1 MDTDWLQYVGDPLD
15 LEYNEKVGQ
24 ADEGSL
30 SPAIQV
36 PTPPVSIA
44 WSIVFFFFA
53 KDPFPKAIS

>member
-36 PTPPVSIA
+36 PTPPVSVV
-44 WSIVFFFFA
+44 WTIVLSFFA
-53 KDPFPKAIS
+53 KPHS